1 MYAEEREGLG
11 SWKSAVAM
19 AAPARKVAPWP
30 WRTTPWNWSEKRD
43 QFEAKRLKK
52 SEIH

>member
-1 MYAEEREGLG
+1 
-11 SWKSAVAM
+11 M

-30 WRTTPWNWSEKRD
+30 WATTAWNWNETRD
-43 QFEAKRLKK
+43 QFEKKRLKK